1 MKSKKLDFF
10 KFINIFLIIVGL
22 IGFTL
27 PFFILNKVE
36 TQEGIDQSVPLLSV
50 ANYFRFLVGN
60 KNQMFIDI
68 AIHNIAIA
76 IFGFI
81 ISFFSRG
88 ILGSLALFFN
98 LFVLGTV
105 LFDVHTLPTI
115 VFVLLEFIGI
125 CIAIFGG
132 TNLSKRVVKFN
143 DPIKSVFKYSFFIFL
158 FIVIFYFAAAFIESK
173 VILDQWG

>member
-1 MKSKKLDFF
+1 MKSKKLNFF

-27 PFFILNKVE
+27 PLFILNKVE
-36 TQEGIDQSVPLLSV
+36 AQEGINQSVPLLSV
-50 ANYFRFLVGN
+50 ANYFRFLVGS
-60 KNQMFIDI
+60 KNQMLIDI

-105 LFDVHTLPTI
+105 IFNVNNLPTI
-115 VFVLLEFIGI
+115 IFVLLEFMGI

-132 TNLSKRVVKFN
+132 TNLSKRIIKFN
-143 DPIKSVFKYSFFIFL
+143 DPIKSIFKYSFFIFF
-158 FIVIFYFAAAFIESK
+158 FIVIFYFAAAFVESK
-173 VILDQWG
+173 VIFNQWS